1 MNGSE
6 PAITRR
12 ALLKAGLAGG
22 ALLGAGGVLSAC
34 GSSNPRTSSSSTGSS
49 PSPSTSS
56 SAAPR
61 RGGRLRVGL
70 TGGSSSDTVD
80 AQLLTNFLDQARLLS
95 LYDAPVMLDN
105 NAQLKL
111 ALAEE
116 LTPNAN
122 ATEWT
127 MRVRPGVTFHN
138 GKTLT
143 ADDVIFSFQRI
154 MDPKSPKFGAAQLSL
169 LDYKHMQK
177 LDDRTVR
184 FPFTSPFSAFYQT
197 LADYNYF
204 IVPVGYDVKH
214 PVGTGPFKF
223 GSFTPGVQSVFTR
236 YPDYWGG
243 PAYVDT
249 LEIIDFADET
259 SQVNALLSDTLDCV
273 ASLSASSIAAVQSG
287 GRVVVISKSGNST
300 PFTMRCDVP
309 PFNDNRVRQAMKY
322 LMDRNQFLEQV
333 FDGHGLVGNDLFSI
347 FDPDF
352 DHSIPQ
358 RTQDIDKAKSLL
370 KQAGLSDLTVTLT
383 AGPVGP
389 GIMDCAQVFAQ
400 QAKAAGVTVNVS
412 TVTATT
418 LFGPNFEKW
427 KFSFDNWAPT
437 PFFTQVGEGQVPG
450 APFNES
456 HFNNPQF
463 NSLYKQALAT
473 VDPTKQREIAHE
485 MQRIYW
491 NEGGYLIPYFTPFID
506 AHTPKLQGVIPS
518 KQVPLSNF
526 GFKNFWFS

>member
-1 MNGSE
+1 M
-6 PAITRR
+6 
-12 ALLKAGLAGG
+12 
-22 ALLGAGGVLSAC
+22 
-34 GSSNPRTSSSSTGSS
+34 
-49 PSPSTSS
+49 SPSTSS
-56 SAAPR
+56 GSTPK

-105 NAQLKL
+105 NAQLQL

-116 LTPNAN
+116 LTPNSK

-127 MRVRPGVTFHN
+127 MRVRSGVTFHN
-138 GKTLT
+138 GKTLS

-169 LDYKHMQK
+169 LDYKNMKK
-177 LDDRTVR
+177 LDDRTVS

-204 IVPVGYDVKH
+204 VVPVGYDVRH

-223 GSFTPGVQSVFTR
+223 ESFNPGVQSVFTR

-249 LEIIDFADET
+249 LEIVDFPDET
-259 SQVNALLSDTLDCV
+259 SQVNALLSGQVDC
-273 ASLSASSIAAVQSG
+273 AALLSASSIAPVQSG
-287 GRVVVISKSGNST
+287 GKAVVISKSGNST
-300 PFTMRCDVP
+300 PFTMRCDIP
-309 PFNDNRVRQAMKY
+309 PFNDNRVRLAMKY
-322 LMDRNQFLEQV
+322 LMDRQQMLEQV
-333 FDGHGLVGNDLFSI
+333 FAGHGLVGNDLFSV

-358 RTQDIDKAKSLL
+358 RTQDIEKAKFLL
-370 KQAGLSDLTVTLT
+370 KQAGHSHLTITLT

-389 GIMDCAQVFAQ
+389 GVVDCAQVFAQ

-418 LFGPNFEKW
+418 LFGPNFERW
-427 KFSFDNWAPT
+427 RFSFDNWAPT

-463 NSLYKQALAT
+463 DSLYKQALAT
-473 VDPTKQREIAHE
+473 VEPTRQRDIAYE
-485 MQRIYW
+485 MQQIYW

-506 AHTPKLQGVIPS
+506 AHSPKLQGVVPS
-518 KQVPLSNF
+518 KEVPLSNF
-526 GFKNFWFS
+526 GFKDFWFE